1 VILDLDISALAKLLI
16 AEPGS
21 QQVSAAVGSSLA
33 AATDRLAYLEMVAT
47 LAKAVGT
54 GRIGPP
60 PWRQESM
67 CESVASAMPLLLGQN
82 LAAGMEKQQI
92 PNLDNTVI
100 KAASPSEE
108 GRSFLTILCCSETLA
123 TLNWGYL

>member
-47 LAKAVGT
+47 LAKAVRT
-54 GRIGPP
+54 GRIEP
-60 PWRQESM
+60 S
-67 CESVASAMPLLLGQN
+67 S
-82 LAAGMEKQQI
+82 LAAGV
-92 PNLDNTVI
+92 DV
-100 KAASPSEE
+100 
-108 GRSFLTILCCSETLA
+108 
-123 TLNWGYL
+123 